1 MSDPTPINLTLP
13 TQHPVPVP
21 VPAPAP
27 TPVLSPSDLV
37 LQIMHLT
44 HGRLSSPIHRDGLI
58 RIVTLIQTSSSAA
71 STTTPAAFP
80 HTLGVMKNLP
90 TGRCLLHCLA
100 SRGHATYLRLALA
113 RGAPPAPVDA
123 LGHTPLMHAARQGTV
138 AGSACVRALLAA
150 GAPAHGAD
158 VTGLTA
164 LMRAASARA
173 HDTLEALLA
182 WAWARLGARE
192 HRAFVN
198 SRDRGGR
205 TALVFAARCGDLVG
219 VKMLFAAGAS
229 LGVTYDG
236 ESVVEVATKFG
247 HGEVALWVRGVEVGG
262 RGGGR
267 HALLLH
273 REVVAGRDEYGE
285 VERPVVPTG

>member
-1 MSDPTPINLTLP
+1 MSDPTPVDLALSTQLP
-13 TQHPVPVP
+13 IPV
-21 VPAPAP
+21 P
-27 TPVLSPSDLV
+27 TPVLFPKDLV

-44 HGRLSSPIHRDGLI
+44 HGRLSSPTRRDGLV
-58 RIVTLIQTSSSAA
+58 RVVTLIQTSSSAA
-71 STTTPAAFP
+71 SATTPAAFP
-80 HTLGVMKNLP
+80 HTLGVVKNLP
-90 TGRCLLHCLA
+90 TGRCLVHCLA
-100 SRGHATYLRLALA
+100 SRGHVTYLRLALA

-123 LGHTPLMHAARQGTV
+123 LGHTPLMYAARLGT
-138 AGSACVRALLAA
+138 ASGSACVRALLAA

-158 VTGLTA
+158 ATGLTA
-164 LMRAASARA
+164 LMRAASAHA
-173 HDTLEALLA
+173 HDTIVALL
-182 WAWARLGARE
+182 AWARLGARE

-205 TALVFAARCGDLVG
+205 TALVFAAKCGDLVS
-219 VKMLFAAGAS
+219 VKMLIAAGAR

-247 HGEVALWVRGVEVGG
+247 HGEVAQWLREVEAGG